1 MNGNGK
7 SKLHRIEPLEG
18 TDYFL
23 VGDSGRHF
31 VSSKRAEVI
40 AQVAWE
46 YGRVPKSRLEEEIQK
61 HKPIRA
67 NAFHSYTG
75 RIRKS
80 DPSKYD
86 IIMYYRI
93 NNL

>member
-7 SKLHRIEPLEG
+7 SKLHRIEHLEG

-31 VSSKRAEVI
+31 VSWKRAELIVI
-40 AQVAWE
+40 VGWEHGQVPE
-46 YGRVPKSRLEEEIQK
+46 SRLEEEIQK

-80 DPSKYD
+80 GPSKYD
-86 IIMYYRI
+86 IMMYYRI